1 MAAAATPVRRARI
14 FISYRRA
21 DSAGRAGRLKDDLT
35 QLLGDRVFMDV
46 ADIAPGAD
54 FETVLRDE
62 LASCA
67 AVLAVI
73 GAGWRE
79 AFDTPRVGPDYV
91 RLELAQALAQADVQV
106 IPLLM
111 QGATLPDASSL
122 PDDLQLLFK
131 RQAISIRDERWQDD
145 VAYLAREL
153 RTTMKIRRWP
163 LRWVAAGAFSLA
175 AAAAWYALQVPTPVE
190 AFSRTRAHEI
200 TVAATAKA
208 AAACKAA
215 DAPVAACP
223 VVFQFGPSGVARNV
237 YFASGSCALKAPP
250 FGECVLDKLSK
261 VRIPPF
267 EGDRDAEVGLSLAVQ
282 ADGSA
287 KVAVEE

>member
-1 MAAAATPVRRARI
+1 MNAAANKVRRARI

-21 DSAGRAGRLKDDLT
+21 DSAGRAGRLNDDLT

-54 FETVLRDE
+54 FEAVLRDE
-62 LASCA
+62 LASCS

-111 QGATLPDASSL
+111 QGATLPDANSL
-122 PDDLQLLFK
+122 PDELQALFK

-153 RTTMKIRRWP
+153 RATLKLRRWP
-163 LRWVAAGAFSLA
+163 LRWMAAGVFALA
-175 AAAAWYALQVPTPVE
+175 AAAAWYALRAPEPVE

-208 AAACKAA
+208 AAACKTAA
-215 DAPVAACP
+215 APVAECP
-223 VVFQFGPSGVARNV
+223 LVFQFGPSGVARNV
-237 YFASGSCALKAPP
+237 YFASGSCELKAPP
-250 FGECVLDKLSK
+250 FGQCVLDKLSK
-261 VRIPPF
+261 VRIRPF